1 MPAHHELGELA
12 IVAMAALLCGIGLT
26 RIKQPAIVG
35 YILAGVILGP
45 SGFGLVTNRE
55 IITLLAELGV
65 LMLLFVIGM
74 KLSLR
79 AFRTVWRGALMV
91 TILQIILCLVLTL
104 ALSRIFDWPMA
115 LACLLGFVIS
125 LSSTA
130 VAIKMLE
137 DIGEL
142 RSETGIIVVAVLIGQ
157 DLAVVAMLLLLDG
170 LSGGDGFS
178 VPTLIAVVGAIIFLA
193 TLVWFLSRRTRIRLP
208 LSRLTIDNSDIAPL
222 AGLTYCFALAAL
234 TAFLGLT
241 AAYGAFIAGLFIGST
256 TARRKMIRV
265 TEPIQAVLV
274 MVFFLSIGLLI
285 DLKYIWENLL
295 TVLVLLFIVLIAK
308 SAMNVG
314 ILRLVGQP
322 WPRAFL
328 AGVLLSQVGEFS
340 FVIASA
346 GVTMNL
352 VGIEGSR
359 LIISVIALSL
369 IVSPI
374 WLETAKRIQ
383 ELAKIGISDFDV
395 LVYKIYA
402 DEARVFANNSN
413 RAVQV
418 TSMILTIILRLAYHL
433 TNRITHFEIKNKGFF
448 KASIITVRKFL
459 QLIKRQLGK

>member
-91 TILQIILCLVLTL
+91 TILQIVLCLVLTL

-142 RSETGIIVVAVLIGQ
+142 RSETGKIVVAVLIGQ
-157 DLAVVAMLLLLDG
+157 DLAVVPMLLLLDG

-178 VPTLIAVVGAIIFLA
+178 VPTLIAVVGAIAFLA

-208 LSRLTIDNSDIAPL
+208 LSRLTIDNLDIAPL

-352 VGIEGSR
+352 VGIEGSK

-433 TNRITHFEIKNKGFF
+433 TKRITNFDIKNKGFI
-448 KASIITVRKFL
+448 KVSIITVRKFL
-459 QLIKRQLGK
+459 QLIKRHLGQ

>member
-142 RSETGIIVVAVLIGQ
+142 RSETGKIVVAVLIGQ
-157 DLAVVAMLLLLDG
+157 DLAVVPMLLLLDG

-178 VPTLIAVVGAIIFLA
+178 VPTLIAVVGAIAFLA

-418 TSMILTIILRLAYHL
+418 TSMIFTIILRLAYHL

>member
-142 RSETGIIVVAVLIGQ
+142 RSETGKIVVAVLIGQ
-157 DLAVVAMLLLLDG
+157 DLAVVPMLLLLDG

-178 VPTLIAVVGAIIFLA
+178 VPTLIAVVGAIAFLA

-418 TSMILTIILRLAYHL
+418 ISMILTIILRLAYHL

>member
-1 MPAHHELGELA
+1 M
-12 IVAMAALLCGIGLT
+12 
-26 RIKQPAIVG
+26 
-35 YILAGVILGP
+35 
-45 SGFGLVTNRE
+45 
-55 IITLLAELGV
+55 
-65 LMLLFVIGM
+65 
-74 KLSLR
+74 
-79 AFRTVWRGALMV
+79 
-91 TILQIILCLVLTL
+91 
-104 ALSRIFDWPMA
+104 
-115 LACLLGFVIS
+115 
-125 LSSTA
+125 
-130 VAIKMLE
+130 
-137 DIGEL
+137 
-142 RSETGIIVVAVLIGQ
+142 
-157 DLAVVAMLLLLDG
+157 
-170 LSGGDGFS
+170 
-178 VPTLIAVVGAIIFLA
+178 
-193 TLVWFLSRRTRIRLP
+193 
-208 LSRLTIDNSDIAPL
+208 
-222 AGLTYCFALAAL
+222 

-418 TSMILTIILRLAYHL
+418 ISMILTIILRLAYHL

>member
-142 RSETGIIVVAVLIGQ
+142 RSETGKIVVAVLIGQ
-157 DLAVVAMLLLLDG
+157 DLAVVPMLLLLDG

-459 QLIKRQLGK
+459 QLIKRQLGQ

>member
-142 RSETGIIVVAVLIGQ
+142 RSETGKIVVAVLIGQ
-157 DLAVVAMLLLLDG
+157 DLAVVPMLLLLDG

-418 TSMILTIILRLAYHL
+418 ISMILTIILRLAYHL

-459 QLIKRQLGK
+459 QLIKRQLGQ

>member
-142 RSETGIIVVAVLIGQ
+142 RSETGKIVVAVLIGQ
-157 DLAVVAMLLLLDG
+157 DLAVVPMLLLLDG

-208 LSRLTIDNSDIAPL
+208 LRRLTIDNSDIAPL

>member
-142 RSETGIIVVAVLIGQ
+142 RSETGKIVVAVLIGQ
-157 DLAVVAMLLLLDG
+157 DLAVVPMLLLLDG